1 MIDFERTKKL
11 LKPLAYDS
19 RLRILNWI
27 NSEISNPAEIA
38 KKLGRHRSTIEEH
51 LRVLFEANI
60 VEKLPSLTKSGWL
73 SNC

>member
-11 LKPLAYDS
+11 LKPLTYDS

-38 KKLGRHRSTIEEH
+38 KKLGRHRSTIEHH

-60 VEKLPSLTKSGWL
+60 VEKLPSLTRSGQL